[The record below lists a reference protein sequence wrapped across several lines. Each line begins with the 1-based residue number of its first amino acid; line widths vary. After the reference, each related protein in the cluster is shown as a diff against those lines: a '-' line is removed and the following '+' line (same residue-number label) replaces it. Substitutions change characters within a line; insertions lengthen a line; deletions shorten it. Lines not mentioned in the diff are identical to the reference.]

1 MYNIHNEETAFYS
14 WKRCSFLLADI
25 GIFIDFLVLEKKK
38 TKICSVDSCR
48 SLIFKKDEEKNLKNW
63 KTVPFKFKGAKKD
76 KILLECVVSTS
87 TENHI
92 LKGVLVTK
100 GKLKSDVNTI
110 SDLIRVEKY
119 VDNNI
124 EIFSSLMRSD
134 IKNINKKVLW
144 RFCLGRMFETLRQK
158 KKFKMVL
165 FDFSENN
172 CHDYWF
178 GSMWEIF
185 KMESLKLYIP

>member
-1 MYNIHNEETAFYS
+1 MCNICNEETAFYS
-14 WKRCSFLLADI
+14 WKKVFFLLVDI

-38 TKICSVDSCR
+38 TKMCSVDSCR
-48 SLIFKKDEEKNLKNW
+48 SSIFKKDEEKNLI
-63 KTVPFKFKGAKKD
+63 VPFIKFKCAKKD

-87 TENHI
+87 TAEHV
-92 LKGVLVTK
+92 LKVVLAVNW
-100 GKLKSDVNTI
+100 KLMKSDANTI
-110 SDLIRVEKY
+110 SDLINDEKY

-124 EIFSSLMRSD
+124 QIFSSVMRSD
-134 IKNINKKVLW
+134 MKNINRKVLW
-144 RFCLGRMFETLRQK
+144 RFCLGRMFETLRQE

-165 FDFSENN
+165 FGLSENN

-185 KMESLKLYIP
+185 KMESFKLCIP

>member
-1 MYNIHNEETAFYS
+1 MCNIYNEETAFYS
-14 WKRCSFLLADI
+14 WKKVFFFASWYWHVHRFFCFRKEEDQN
-25 GIFIDFLVLEKKK
+25 VQH
-38 TKICSVDSCR
+38 DSCR
-48 SLIFKKDEEKNLKNW
+48 SSMFKEDEEKKLI
-63 KTVPFKFKGAKKD
+63 VPFIKFKSTKKD

-87 TENHI
+87 TAKHI

-124 EIFSSLMRSD
+124 QIFSSLMRSD
-134 IKNINKKVLW
+134 MKNINRKVLW
-144 RFCLGRMFETLRQK
+144 RFCMGRMFETLRQE

-165 FDFSENN
+165 FGLSENN

-185 KMESLKLYIP
+185 KMKSFKLYIP

>member
-1 MYNIHNEETAFYS
+1 MVCATFIISKQPFILE
-14 WKRCSFLLADI
+14 KRCSFLLADI

-38 TKICSVDSCR
+38 TKMCSADSCR
-48 SLIFKKDEEKNLKNW
+48 SSIFKKDEEKNLIVSFIKL
-63 KTVPFKFKGAKKD
+63 KSAKKD

-87 TENHI
+87 TAKHI

-124 EIFSSLMRSD
+124 QIFSSLMRSD
-134 IKNINKKVLW
+134 MKNINRKVL
-144 RFCLGRMFETLRQK
+144 
-158 KKFKMVL
+158 
-165 FDFSENN
+165 
-172 CHDYWF
+172 
-178 GSMWEIF
+178 
-185 KMESLKLYIP
+185 